1 MTYFE
6 ILWTFI
12 TRWAPAWIPIL
23 ALMIGAGI
31 YERKNY
37 KDE

>member
-6 ILWTFI
+6 VMWTFI

-23 ALMIGAGI
+23 GILIAAAI
-31 YERKNY
+31 YERKVL
-37 KDE
+37 K